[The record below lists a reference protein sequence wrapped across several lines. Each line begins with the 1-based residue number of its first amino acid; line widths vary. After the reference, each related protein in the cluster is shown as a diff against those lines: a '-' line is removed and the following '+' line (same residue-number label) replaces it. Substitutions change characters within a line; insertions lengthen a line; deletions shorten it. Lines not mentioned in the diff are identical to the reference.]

1 MSYLANRFTVFLDA
15 NVLFSNRKRDLLLS
29 FGEYGLCRV
38 RWSEDVEREWT
49 ENLKAK
55 RPDLIEKI
63 PRLVSTMNTAFPEA
77 SIAGYGRLIDSLE
90 LPDEND
96 RHVLAAAIRCG
107 AQIIVTDNLK
117 DFPNDYLAEFD
128 VEALTAD
135 QFLTTALDLFP
146 YDGLQA
152 IKAVRERLQDPS
164 ISASAFV
171 MDLAAK
177 GLPLLAANLR
187 DKRGFI

>member
-38 RWSEDVEREWT
+38 RWSEDVEHEWT
-49 ENLKAK
+49 ENLKVK

-63 PRLVSTMNTAFPEA
+63 PALVAKMNTAFPEA
-77 SIAGYGRLIDSLE
+77 NVSGYEQLSASLK
-90 LPDEND
+90 LPDPND
-96 RHVLAAAIRCG
+96 LHVLAAAIRCG
-107 AQIIVTDNLK
+107 AQIIVTDNLR

-128 VEALTAD
+128 LEALTAD
-135 QFLTTALDLFP
+135 HFLTSALDLFP

-152 IKAVRERLQDPS
+152 VKAVRERLKDPS
-164 ISASAFV
+164 ISRSAFV

-177 GLPLLAANLR
+177 GLPLLAASLR
-187 DKRGFI
+187 DKRDFI